1 MAIQAEPTPPAQPHQ
16 PAQPTST
23 EIVGHLVRP
32 QPVVAGFGQ
41 PFAPVAA
48 AHSLTSRS
56 TTSKSAKLLL
66 AQVTLVNPEFADDAT
81 DESMLEHTRVGSEI
95 PDSEATMPTQGQSQ
109 INRLRLI
116 DLIEP
121 TLHDIDR
128 PGAVRIADIDDAN
141 LADTLAGAGASNLVG
156 LAPVAAIPWSAI
168 AGVSA
173 AGAIAGT
180 SGGNGGGS
188 GSNNAAAGIGSG
200 NNSTAP
206 TAGGRSNSIGMADS
220 VTSDNVINAREAA
233 EAPTIGGRGISAG
246 TQISVSIKQL
256 ALDGITVIGEVPVGS
271 VSLKADGSWQ
281 LPADTL
287 SGLADGR
294 YAVTIVAVDVQGVR
308 AETVQNFSIDKAPPS
323 TPSVFAVNPVTADA
337 TPTVSGADATP
348 GDQIQ
353 VVSPTGEILTTT
365 VTADGTW
372 AVTPAIDLAAGGP
385 RSFVITATDAAG
397 NISSPTFLPVSIT
410 PLVVLS
416 ASIASSSDSGT
427 RGDSITNNTRPTL
440 LGTGQPGAGVT
451 VATATGE
458 LLSTNVA
465 DDGQWRLTLN
475 SALAEGGPQKISVR
489 SVDVNGATVSVSVPI
504 IIDTTA
510 PSAITALLRPSSDS
524 GAAGD
529 NLTNDTT
536 PSLFGVS
543 ASPGDRIR
551 VTTPTGEI
559 LPTVVGLDGT
569 WGVTPAIA
577 LPGSGAQEFHFNVTD
592 AAGNA
597 GPASIL
603 ILRLDSSAP
612 AVPQAMLDP
621 AYANGATV
629 NGHTQTNKPTI
640 SGYHAAADELITV
653 TSPTGEVLSTTTFA
667 DGSWCVTAQIELP
680 AGGPHLFQVIATDRA
695 GNVSPVTTVAVIVD
709 LPVASNSVGVEHPG
723 TSQNSGT
730 SQEPSISRDS
740 SDGLAAS
747 GISAMA
753 HILPIDGLPPVL

>member
-1 MAIQAEPTPPAQPHQ
+1 MAIQAEPTSPAQPHQ
-16 PAQPTST
+16 PALPTSS
-23 EIVGHLVRP
+23 EIIGPLARP
-32 QPVVAGFGQ
+32 QPVVAGLGQ
-41 PFAPVAA
+41 PFASVAA
-48 AHSLTSRS
+48 AHTLTSRS
-56 TTSKSAKLLL
+56 ATSKSAKLLL
-66 AQVTLVNPEFADDAT
+66 AQVTQVNPEFADDAN
-81 DESMLEHTRVGSEI
+81 DESMIEHSRVGSEL
-95 PDSEATMPTQGQSQ
+95 PGSEGTTPTQGQSQ

-141 LADTLAGAGASNLVG
+141 LADTLASAGASNLVG

-173 AGAIAGT
+173 AGAVAGT
-180 SGGNGGGS
+180 SGS
-188 GSNNAAAGIGSG
+188 SSNAAADVGSS

-281 LPADTL
+281 LPVDTL
-287 SGLADGR
+287 AGLADGR
-294 YAVTIVAVDVQGVR
+294 YAVTIVAVDALGVR
-308 AETVQNFSIDKAPPS
+308 AETVQNFSIDKAPPAA
-323 TPSVFAVNPVTADA
+323 PSVFTANPVTADA

-353 VVSPTGEILTTT
+353 VVSPTGEVLTTN
-365 VTADGTW
+365 VAADGTW
-372 AVTPAIDLAAGGP
+372 SVTPSIELAAGGP
-385 RSFVITATDAAG
+385 RSFVITAIDAAG
-397 NISSPTFLPVSIT
+397 NISSPTFLPVSFT

-416 ASIASSSDSGT
+416 ASIASSADSGT
-427 RGDSITNNTRPTL
+427 QGDSITNNVRPTL
-440 LGTGQPGAGVT
+440 LGTGQPGASVT
-451 VATATGE
+451 VATGTGE
-458 LLSTNVA
+458 LLSTTVA
-465 DDGQWRLTLN
+465 DNGQWRVTLS
-475 SALAEGGPQKISVR
+475 SALAEGGPQKISVT
-489 SVDVNGATVSVSVPI
+489 SIDVNGATVSVSVPI
-504 IIDTTA
+504 IIDSSA
-510 PSAITALLRPSSDS
+510 PSAITALLRPGSDS
-524 GAAGD
+524 GEAGD

-577 LPGSGAQEFHFNVTD
+577 LPGSGAQEFQFNVTD

-597 GPASIL
+597 GPTSTL
-603 ILRLDSSAP
+603 VLNLDSSAP

-621 AYANGATV
+621 AYANGATI

-653 TSPTGEVLSTTTFA
+653 TSPTGEVLSTSIFA

-695 GNVSPVTTVAVIVD
+695 GNVSPVTTVAVIVE
-709 LPVASNSVGVEHPG
+709 LPVAGNGVAVDHPG
-723 TSQNSGT
+723 TSQN
-730 SQEPSISRDS
+730 PSES
-740 SDGLAAS
+740 LAS
-747 GISAMA
+747 YGISAMA